1 MRKVA
6 GPVPIGAD
14 APPAAPPAAR
24 TAGAPRGRSVVWAAA
39 LMSLV
44 LAAIWARYLA
54 GVGGDLAAQWSWAD
68 FAAKYPGSAYDLAWY
83 GGIHPASYSLLA
95 PFLMA
100 AVGVRAAGVLSVVVS
115 AVLLAHI
122 LTRAGLRWPLPVA
135 LWGTFALWCDLA
147 AGRVTFAI
155 GLMFGLAAIAAAGND
170 RTPGWGRVALAAALS
185 FLAVCASPLAGLFV
199 EVAAAALLLTGR
211 VRAGIALGVPGP
223 AVVLL
228 TSLLFPFGGVDPVG
242 GSTIMVTAGCAVAA
256 ALLVPGGPDAAPVWR
271 VVRIGALL
279 YAAGA
284 GLTLLID
291 TPLGSNVERLALI
304 FGSVVFLAALCARGD
319 VPWPKLPRPSL
330 TWLRT
335 GALVVAFAIAG
346 FWTVSS
352 DIVGIPMPSSK
363 AQGAGLVAEL
373 QSLHVEATGA
383 RVEAVPMQNH
393 WESWGLTGVAELARG
408 WNRQADVQRN
418 ALFYDG
424 TLTGTAYYDWLQKWA
439 VGYVAVPTL
448 PASELDY
455 SARAEAVLIATHP
468 AWLQQVWQDS
478 SWRLLKFTD
487 AVALASPPAT
497 IVATDA
503 AHVVL
508 DVPQNPEG
516 VVTTTVRVQWSPWLR
531 VDGPAGA
538 CLVRDGDWTQ
548 LEVAA
553 PGRYTIDSD
562 YSLPRGSGCRRP

>member
-1 MRKVA
+1 M
-6 GPVPIGAD
+6 PIGAD

>member
-1 MRKVA
+1 MPGGRDTQ
-6 GPVPIGAD
+6 PD
-14 APPAAPPAAR
+14 AR
-24 TAGAPRGRSVVWAAA
+24 TAGVLRGRSTVWAAA

-155 GLMFGLAAIAAAGND
+155 GLMFGLAAVAAAGNE
-170 RTPGWGRVALAAALS
+170 RTPGWGRVALAAVLS

-242 GSTIMVTAGCAVAA
+242 GPTIMVTAGCAVAA

-271 VVRIGALL
+271 VVRIGSLL

-335 GALVVAFAIAG
+335 GALVIAFAIAG

-418 ALFYDG
+418 PLFYDG
-424 TLTGTAYYDWLQKWA
+424 SLTGTAYYDWLQKWA

-448 PASELDY
+448 PAEELDY

-508 DVPQNPEG
+508 DVPQTPQST
-516 VVTTTVRVQWSPWLR
+516 VTATVRIQWSPWLR

-548 LEVAA
+548 LQVTT

-562 YSLPRGSGCRRP
+562 YALPRGSGCRRP

>member
-1 MRKVA
+1 MTLGVD
-6 GPVPIGAD
+6 AD
-14 APPAAPPAAR
+14 PGKRSRRPGRTGRTPAAVLR
-24 TAGAPRGRSVVWAAA
+24 GGAPIWAAA
-39 LMSLV
+39 LLALV
-44 LAAIWARYLA
+44 LTAIWAHYLA

-68 FAAKYPGSAYDLAWY
+68 FAAKFPGSSYDLAWY

-100 AVGVRAAGVLSVVVS
+100 AVGVRAAGVLSVVIS
-115 AVLLAHI
+115 AVLLAYI

-135 LWGTFALWCDLA
+135 LWGAFALWCDLA

-155 GLMFGLAAIAAAGND
+155 GLTFGLAAVAAAGTD
-170 RTPGWGRVALAAALS
+170 RTPGWGRVALAAVLS

-211 VRAGIALGVPGP
+211 LRAGVALGIPGP

-228 TSLLFPFGGVDPVG
+228 TNALFPFGGVDPVG
-242 GSTIMVTAGCAVAA
+242 GSTIVATGGCALAA
-256 ALLVPGGPDAAPVWR
+256 AVLVPSGPAAAPVWR
-271 VVRIGALL
+271 VVRVGALL

-291 TPLGSNVERLALI
+291 TPLGSNVERLGMI

-319 VPWPKLPRPSL
+319 LP
-330 TWLRT
+330 WLRFRLPGLRT
-335 GALVVAFAIAG
+335 TVLLVAFVIAG
-346 FWTVSS
+346 YWTITS
-352 DIVGIPMPSSK
+352 DIVGIPMPSSR

-373 QSLHVEATGA
+373 RSLRVEATGL
-383 RVEAVPMQNH
+383 RVEAVPMLNH
-393 WESWGLTGVAELARG
+393 WESWGLLGVAELARG

-418 ALFYDG
+418 PLFYDG
-424 TLTGTAYYDWLQKWA
+424 ALTDARYHDWLQKWA
-439 VGYVAVPTL
+439 VGYVAVPLLT
-448 PASELDY
+448 ADDLDY
-455 SARAEAVLIATHP
+455 SARAESMVIAGHP

-497 IVATDA
+497 VVATDA
-503 AHVVL
+503 AHIVL
-508 DVPQNPEG
+508 NVPTAADP
-516 VVTTTVRVQWSPWLR
+516 VTVRVQWSPWLR
-531 VDGPAGA
+531 VDGAAGA
-538 CLVRDGDWTQ
+538 CLARDGDWTL
-548 LEVAA
+548 LEVRK

-562 YSLPRGSGCRRP
+562 YELPRGSYCRRS